1 MPTEGDITVQA
12 AGSSLPSEPLVT
24 GPGIPRAK
32 PFVKWAGGKRSLAAR
47 IWEQAP
53 TDFGDYHEP
62 FVGGGSVFFALPERT
77 NKAYLSDVNRELITA
92 YQVIRDDVEGLIVAL
107 QAHAHNHHAD
117 EGYYLRVRAQEPEAP
132 LQVAAR
138 FIYLNKTCYN
148 GLYRVNRAG
157 KFNVPKGRYKNPR
170 ICDAEGLRQANTALA
185 HADVSVETFDSI
197 APETGDFVYCD
208 PPYDG
213 TFTGYVPGG
222 FGDTEQELLRDTAA
236 GWEQRGVRVMISN
249 SDTRRIR
256 DLYAGSPF
264 RIHEVL
270 APRFINSDGEG
281 RGSVVE
287 LLITTYD

>member
-1 MPTEGDITVQA
+1 MTG
-12 AGSSLPSEPLVT
+12 AGTPVVHFAPSLPVAEVVENP
-24 GPGIPRAK
+24 PRAR

-53 TDFGDYHEP
+53 VDFHDYHEP
-62 FVGGGSVFFALPERT
+62 FVGGGSVFFAMPERPG
-77 NKAYLSDVNRELITA
+77 NAFLSDVNVELITA
-92 YQVIRDDVEGLIVAL
+92 YRVIRDDVEDLIDVL
-107 QAHAHNHHAD
+107 QEHSRNHHAD
-117 EGYYLRVRAQEPEAP
+117 EGYYLQVRAREPEAP

-157 KFNVPKGRYKNPR
+157 KFNVPKGSYKNPR
-170 ICDAEGLRQANTALA
+170 ICDAEGLRQASTALA
-185 HADVSVETFDSI
+185 QAEVGAETFESI
-197 APETGDFVYCD
+197 EPRGGDFVYCD

-222 FGDTEQELLRDTAA
+222 FGIAEQEQLRDTAA
-236 GWEQRGVRVMISN
+236 DWEQRDVHVMISN
-249 SDTRRIR
+249 SDTPLIR
-256 DLYAGSPF
+256 DLYSGAPF
-264 RIHEVL
+264 RIREVL

-281 RGSVVE
+281 RGNVVE

>member
-1 MPTEGDITVQA
+1 MQA
-12 AGSSLPSEPLVT
+12 SDSSLCSEPLVAGT
-24 GPGIPRAK
+24 GIPRAR
-32 PFVKWAGGKRSLAAR
+32 PFVKWAGGKRSLAAL

-53 TDFGDYHEP
+53 PDFGDYHEP
-62 FVGGGSVFFALPERT
+62 FVGGGSVFFAMPERSGMT
-77 NKAYLSDVNRELITA
+77 YISDVNRELITA
-92 YQVIRDDVEGLIVAL
+92 YTVIRDDVENLIDAL
-107 QAHAHNHHAD
+107 EKHARDHHAD

-157 KFNVPKGRYKNPR
+157 KFNVPKGSYKNPR
-170 ICDAEGLRQANTALA
+170 ICDVKGLRQASAALA
-185 HADVSVETFDSI
+185 RADIRVATFESRVPR
-197 APETGDFVYCD
+197 AGDFVYCD

-222 FGDTEQELLRDTAA
+222 FGDAQQVLLRNTVA
-236 GWEQRGVRVMISN
+236 GWGHRGVCVMISN
-249 SDTRRIR
+249 SNTPLIR
-256 DLYAGSPF
+256 ELYSGPPF
-264 RIHEVL
+264 RIREVL
-270 APRFINSDGEG
+270 VPRFINSDGKG